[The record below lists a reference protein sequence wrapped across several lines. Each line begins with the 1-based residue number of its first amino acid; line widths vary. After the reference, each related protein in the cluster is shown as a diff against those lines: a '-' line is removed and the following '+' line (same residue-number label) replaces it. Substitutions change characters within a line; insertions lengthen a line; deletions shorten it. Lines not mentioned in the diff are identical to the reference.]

1 MSVRRIR
8 GYFDMPDATASDIA
22 GQLEAKG
29 ARLRRRMSEVRHTV
43 AIMSGKGGVGKS
55 VVTAS
60 LAAVLAHEGLAVGV
74 VDADIDGPS
83 MGRLLGVPIRPPPIA
98 GDAIEPGVGA
108 AGVRVM
114 SMDLLLDADETP
126 VEWSGPER
134 NRFLW
139 RSTFEANALRE
150 FLADTE
156 WGRLDYLLLD
166 LPPGTGSITA
176 VHDLLPGLGGAI
188 AVTLPTGL
196 SRFVVGKSLA
206 LARRLG
212 LPLIGY
218 VENMIG
224 YVCPGCG
231 QVGPLFDAQETDFE
245 SVPRLVGL
253 PFDPEFGRQ
262 TDAGRPDVL
271 ERPEAVPGRAV
282 RELAGRVR
290 AYFEDDAA

>member
-8 GYFDMPDATASDIA
+8 GYFDLPDATASDIA
-22 GQLEAKG
+22 GQLAAKEE
-29 ARLRRRMSEVRHTV
+29 RLRRRMSEVRHTV

-60 LAAVLAHEGLAVGV
+60 LAAVLADEGLAVGV

-83 MGRLLGVPIRPPPIA
+83 MARLLGVPVRPPAIA
-98 GDAIEPGVGA
+98 EEAVEAGVGA
-108 AGVRVM
+108 AGVKVM
-114 SMDLLLDADETP
+114 SMDLLLGADETP
-126 VEWSGPER
+126 VEWSGPGRER
-134 NRFLW
+134 YLW
-139 RSTFEANALRE
+139 RSTMEANAVRE

-176 VHDLLPGLGGAI
+176 AHDLLPDLGGAI
-188 AVTLPTGL
+188 AVTLPTRL

-231 QVGPLFDAQETDFE
+231 QVGPLFDAREADFE
-245 SVPRLVGL
+245 GVPRLVGL
-253 PFDPEFGRQ
+253 PFDPAFGRQ

-271 ERPEAVPGRAV
+271 ERPQAAAGRAV
-282 RELAGRVR
+282 RELAMRVR
-290 AYFEDDAA
+290 TFFEGDVA